1 MAIDL
6 GKKVNVEDL
15 GFIEDLASDTLEGFE
30 QIRTETMAIP
40 FVRVL
45 QKLSP
50 QLDSD
55 SPAYIEGAKVGQWF
69 NTLTKEVYGDTINC
83 IVLKFERIYI
93 EWKPNRG
100 GFVSYHSV
108 ENAEQLVVD
117 RTFGHWKT
125 VDGNDLQENYVY
137 MILIEGHEKE
147 GLCVLSLSSSGIK
160 AAKEWNRLM
169 LTNIMPNGQRAKPYY
184 MLWTVKSILQ
194 KNDQGTWYA
203 PTMHFHSY
211 INQEQ
216 YALAK
221 TERLALPS
229 RQVDYAQLSAKIEDD
244 TAF

>member
-15 GFIEDLASDTLEGFE
+15 GFLSDLANDTLEGFE

-40 FVRVL
+40 FIRVL

-50 QLDSD
+50 QLSKQD
-55 SPAYIEGAKVGQWF
+55 PAYVAGAEEGMWF
-69 NTLTKEVYGDTINC
+69 NTLTKEVYGNQFNC

-100 GFVSYHSV
+100 GFVSYHSP
-108 ENAEQLVVD
+108 ENAEQVAVD
-117 RTFGHWKT
+117 RTFGKWKT

-147 GLCVLSLSSSGIK
+147 GPCVLSLSSSGIK

-184 MLWTVKSILQ
+184 MLWTIQSKFM
-194 KNDQGTWYA
+194 KNDQGSWYA
-203 PTMHFHSY
+203 PNMAFKDY

-216 YALAK
+216 YSLAK